1 MVKEY
6 YPFYNV
12 VGEVIDFV
20 STLKFSVCK
29 LNYSLHRNLAILHI
43 IGGPLTSDQS
53 EKKKKYIMWM
63 DKKINHQS
71 RIAENW
77 DIFNPP
83 M

>member
-6 YPFYNV
+6 HPFYNV

-53 EKKKKYIMWM
+53 EKKKEIYKQVNGQK
-63 DKKINHQS
+63 DK
-71 RIAENW
+71 
-77 DIFNPP
+77 PP
-83 M
+83 IKNC